1 MVLETTLNK
10 MKEERKSIIK
20 EALIDMKD
28 IQQAAD
34 ANAKKRLA
42 EDFPREFGNIL
53 KEELNKNKSAK
64 ESNVDGAERN
74 KEYDMK
80 NLTKGPLKV
89 VKETVGSG
97 KPFDQKAKGAK
108 KIEEEREKDFMA
120 DIEGQT
126 PNQGKGEAAKGKIYN
141 VKLVGPT
148 SGKPIANTK
157 KGVSE
162 NVNLSELDQ
171 TGANQSLDGAQPM
184 DELLTMEQIEEEIAN
199 MGNMAEE
206 LQGVSASAGQGQY
219 QDQGAQ
225 EGGIP
230 YNELVEMRDKL
241 DKMIQGSGMNEM
253 HQGNF
258 STATIN
264 KMHQGD
270 YDTSLIDEANPP
282 QDNAFPPT
290 KMKTGKNPN
299 NNIYRGN
306 EPKGVDEDVNPP
318 QDKAFPP
325 TKMKTGKNPNN
336 NIYRGNEPKG
346 VNEAN
351 PPQDNAFPPT
361 KMKTGKNPNNNIY
374 RGNEPKGVDEMHQ
387 GNFSTATINKMH
399 QGDYDT
405 ALIDE
410 YGDAMEI
417 TEEDINSV
425 LGANETPVEE
435 SHGLTNRKNIT
446 GRHMPSPEH
455 LSTAERNRL
464 PYALQQQN
472 ESKKKIGSLIEE
484 NKKLTKKL
492 NETKK
497 YKETASKLV
506 EGYQTVIGKY
516 RSQLKEMAVFN
527 TNLSHVNNLLVNEE
541 LALTQEDKVKI
552 INEFKK
558 VDSIVS
564 SVNVYK
570 NLMTEMK
577 VGKKT
582 LTESFENKVSA
593 SIQPSSKQKLDEVK
607 EKTAYSDDKHIQRMK
622 AIIESMEKRGKKII

>member
-1 MVLETTLNK
+1 

-64 ESNVDGAERN
+64 ESNVDSAETN
-74 KEYDMK
+74 KESDMK
-80 NLTKGPLKV
+80 NLTKEPVKV

-97 KPFDQKAKGAK
+97 KPFAEKPKGVQKVAEDVKITDTVGKGDPFDEKAKGAK
-108 KIEEEREKDFMA
+108 KIDEEREKDFMGDVESA
-120 DIEGQT
+120 T
-126 PNQGKGEAAKGKIYN
+126 PNQGKGEAEKGKIYN
-141 VKLVGPT
+141 EKLVGPT

-157 KGVSE
+157 KDVSE
-162 NVNLSELDQ
+162 NFNLSELDQ

-206 LQGVSASAGQGQY
+206 LQGVSAANVAPNQG
-219 QDQGAQ
+219 GQ
-225 EGGIP
+225 EGGIA

-241 DKMIQGSGMNEM
+241 NKMIGEAGIGEQKQHGGL
-253 HQGNF
+253 G
-258 STATIN
+258 AN
-264 KMHQGD
+264 KVNPGGPTQPM
-270 YDTSLIDEANPP
+270 IDEFGMEEQKNNGGQGANKV
-282 QDNAFPPT
+282 NAGGPT
-290 KMKTGKNPN
+290 
-299 NNIYRGN
+299 
-306 EPKGVDEDVNPP
+306 
-318 QDKAFPP
+318 
-325 TKMKTGKNPNN
+325 
-336 NIYRGNEPKG
+336 
-346 VNEAN
+346 
-351 PPQDNAFPPT
+351 
-361 KMKTGKNPNNNIY
+361 
-374 RGNEPKGVDEMHQ
+374 
-387 GNFSTATINKMH
+387 TAM
-399 QGDYDT
+399 
-405 ALIDE
+405 IDE
-410 YGDAMEI
+410 LSEI
-417 TEEDINSV
+417 TEEDINAV
-425 LGANETPVEE
+425 LGANEAPVEE
-435 SHGLTNRKNIT
+435 SLTQTLGNMKKVPSSNIP
-446 GRHMPSPEH
+446 GVPYK
-455 LSTAERNRL
+455 STAAVNKMRSG
-464 PYALQQQN
+464 LQT
-472 ESKKKIGSLIEE
+472 ETEKKISSLIEE

-492 NETKK
+492 NEAKK
-497 YKETASKLV
+497 DKETKSKLV

-558 VDSIVS
+558 VDSITS

-607 EKTAYSDDKHIQRMK
+607 EKTAYTNVPRMK
-622 AIIESMEKRGKKII
+622 ALIESMEKRGKKII

>member
-1 MVLETTLNK
+1 

-28 IQQAAD
+28 IQNAAD

-42 EDFPREFGNIL
+42 EDFPKEFGNIL

-64 ESNVDGAERN
+64 ESNVDNAETK
-74 KEYDMK
+74 KESDMK
-80 NLTKGPLKV
+80 NLKETPKV
-89 VKETVGSG
+89 VKETAGSG
-97 KPFDQKAKGAK
+97 KPFEEKPKGVQKVAEDVKITDTVGKGDPFDEKAKGAK
-108 KIEEEREKDFMA
+108 KIDEERDKDFMGDVESA
-120 DIEGQT
+120 T
-126 PNQGKGEAAKGKIYN
+126 PNQGKGEAEKGKIFN
-141 VKLVGPT
+141 EKLKGPT

-157 KGVSE
+157 KDVSE
-162 NVNLSELDQ
+162 NYNLSELDQ
-171 TGANQSLDGAQPM
+171 TGVNQSLDGAQPM

-206 LQGVSASAGQGQY
+206 LDGVSASAQPQG

-241 DKMIQGSGMNEM
+241 DGMIKGMGHMGEQKQ
-253 HQGNF
+253 HGGLG
-258 STATIN
+258 AN
-264 KMHQGD
+264 KVNPGGPTQPM
-270 YDTSLIDEANPP
+270 IDEFGMEEQKNHGGQGANKV
-282 QDNAFPPT
+282 NAGGPT
-290 KMKTGKNPN
+290 
-299 NNIYRGN
+299 
-306 EPKGVDEDVNPP
+306 
-318 QDKAFPP
+318 
-325 TKMKTGKNPNN
+325 
-336 NIYRGNEPKG
+336 
-346 VNEAN
+346 
-351 PPQDNAFPPT
+351 
-361 KMKTGKNPNNNIY
+361 
-374 RGNEPKGVDEMHQ
+374 
-387 GNFSTATINKMH
+387 TAM
-399 QGDYDT
+399 
-405 ALIDE
+405 IDE
-410 YGDAMEI
+410 LGEGMEI
-417 TEEDINSV
+417 TEEDINAV
-425 LGANETPVEE
+425 LGANEAPVEE
-435 SHGLTNRKNIT
+435 SLTQTLASMKKVPSTSIPGVQYKSTGAVNKMRSGLQTET
-446 GRHMPSPEH
+446 E
-455 LSTAERNRL
+455 
-464 PYALQQQN
+464 
-472 ESKKKIGSLIEE
+472 KKISSLIEE

-506 EGYQTVIGKY
+506 ESYQTVIGKY

-558 VDSIVS
+558 VDSITS

-570 NLMTEMK
+570 NLLTEMK

-607 EKTAYSDDKHIQRMK
+607 EKTAYSDDKHIQRMRSL
-622 AIIESMEKRGKKII
+622 IESMEKRGKKII

>member
-1 MVLETTLNK
+1 

-34 ANAKKRLA
+34 TNAKKRLA
-42 EDFPREFGNIL
+42 DEFPKEFSNIL

-64 ESNVDGAERN
+64 ESNVDSAETN
-74 KEYDMK
+74 KESHMK
-80 NLTKGPLKV
+80 NLTKEPVKV

-97 KPFDQKAKGAK
+97 KPFEQKPKGVAKVEEDVKITDTVGKGDPFDEKAKGAK
-108 KIEEEREKDFMA
+108 KIDEEREKDFMA
-120 DIEGQT
+120 DVESDT
-126 PNQGKGEAAKGKIYN
+126 PNQGKGEAEKGKIFN
-141 VKLVGPT
+141 EKIKGPT

-162 NVNLSELDQ
+162 NYNLSELDQ
-171 TGANQSLDGAQPM
+171 TGANKSLEGAQPM

-206 LQGVSASAGQGQY
+206 LDGVHASAGQPQG
-219 QDQGAQ
+219 QDQGAA

-241 DKMIQGSGMNEM
+241 DGMIKGMGHVGEQKE
-253 HQGNF
+253 HGGLG
-258 STATIN
+258 AN
-264 KMHQGD
+264 KVNAGGPTQPM
-270 YDTSLIDEANPP
+270 IDEFGVEEQKNNGGQGANKV
-282 QDNAFPPT
+282 NAGGPT
-290 KMKTGKNPN
+290 
-299 NNIYRGN
+299 
-306 EPKGVDEDVNPP
+306 
-318 QDKAFPP
+318 
-325 TKMKTGKNPNN
+325 
-336 NIYRGNEPKG
+336 
-346 VNEAN
+346 
-351 PPQDNAFPPT
+351 
-361 KMKTGKNPNNNIY
+361 
-374 RGNEPKGVDEMHQ
+374 
-387 GNFSTATINKMH
+387 TAM
-399 QGDYDT
+399 
-405 ALIDE
+405 IDE
-410 YGDAMEI
+410 LGENMEI
-417 TEEDINSV
+417 TEEDINAV
-425 LGANETPVEE
+425 LGANDAPVEE
-435 SHGLTNRKNIT
+435 SLTQTLGNMKKVPSTSIPSVQYKGTGAVNKMRSGLQTET
-446 GRHMPSPEH
+446 
-455 LSTAERNRL
+455 T
-464 PYALQQQN
+464 
-472 ESKKKIGSLIEE
+472 KKISSLIEE

-541 LALTQEDKVKI
+541 LALTQEDKIKI

-558 VDSIVS
+558 VDNIAS

-593 SIQPSSKQKLDEVK
+593 SIQPSSKQKLDEVV
-607 EKTAYSDDKHIQRMK
+607 EKTAYADDKHLQRMK
-622 AIIESMEKRGKKII
+622 KIIETIEHRGKKII

>member
-1 MVLETTLNK
+1 

-64 ESNVDGAERN
+64 ESNVDSAETN
-74 KEYDMK
+74 KESDMK
-80 NLTKGPLKV
+80 NLTKEPVKV

-97 KPFDQKAKGAK
+97 KPFAEKPKGVQKVAEDVKITDTVGKGDPFDEKAKGAK
-108 KIEEEREKDFMA
+108 KIDEEREKDFMGDVESA
-120 DIEGQT
+120 T
-126 PNQGKGEAAKGKIYN
+126 PNQGKGEAEKGKIYN
-141 VKLVGPT
+141 EKLVGPT

-157 KGVSE
+157 KDVSE
-162 NVNLSELDQ
+162 NFNLSELDQ

-206 LQGVSASAGQGQY
+206 LQGVSAANVAPNQG
-219 QDQGAQ
+219 GQ
-225 EGGIP
+225 EGGIA

-241 DKMIQGSGMNEM
+241 NKMIGEAGIGEQKQHGGL
-253 HQGNF
+253 G
-258 STATIN
+258 AN
-264 KMHQGD
+264 KVNPGGPTQPM
-270 YDTSLIDEANPP
+270 IDEFGMEEQKNNGGQGANKV
-282 QDNAFPPT
+282 NAGGPT
-290 KMKTGKNPN
+290 
-299 NNIYRGN
+299 
-306 EPKGVDEDVNPP
+306 
-318 QDKAFPP
+318 
-325 TKMKTGKNPNN
+325 
-336 NIYRGNEPKG
+336 
-346 VNEAN
+346 
-351 PPQDNAFPPT
+351 
-361 KMKTGKNPNNNIY
+361 
-374 RGNEPKGVDEMHQ
+374 
-387 GNFSTATINKMH
+387 TAM
-399 QGDYDT
+399 
-405 ALIDE
+405 IDE
-410 YGDAMEI
+410 LSEI
-417 TEEDINSV
+417 TEEDINAV
-425 LGANETPVEE
+425 LGANEAPVEE
-435 SHGLTNRKNIT
+435 SLTQTLGNMKKVPSSNIP
-446 GRHMPSPEH
+446 GVPYK
-455 LSTAERNRL
+455 STAAVNKMRSG
-464 PYALQQQN
+464 LQT
-472 ESKKKIGSLIEE
+472 ETEKKISSLIEE

-492 NETKK
+492 NEAKK
-497 YKETASKLV
+497 DKETKSKLV

-558 VDSIVS
+558 VDGITS

-607 EKTAYSDDKHIQRMK
+607 EKTAYTNVPRMK
-622 AIIESMEKRGKKII
+622 ALIESMEKRGKKII